1 MFGGVGGVLVFL
13 TLALLLTA
21 GVVCLHNKKK
31 TLSLSIIT
39 KGSESN
45 LTTTSS
51 LSSPSNS
58 SDLNSTHYQVNYVVD
73 PIMMGSS
80 SNIEMQEY
88 CMEPRRPGSV
98 PPGGEGDEHYAGE
111 YVQHTTF
118 R

>member
-1 MFGGVGGVLVFL
+1 
-13 TLALLLTA
+13 
-21 GVVCLHNKKK
+21 
-31 TLSLSIIT
+31 
-39 KGSESN
+39 
-45 LTTTSS
+45 
-51 LSSPSNS
+51 
-58 SDLNSTHYQVNYVVD
+58 
-73 PIMMGSS
+73 MMGSS